1 MDLHGFD
8 LNLLVALDALLSE
21 RSVTN
26 AGRRVHLSQSAMSGV
41 LSRLRRAFNDDLLV
55 PGRGGMTL
63 TPLAEALVEPVS
75 DILHQVE
82 RTLSTYVR
90 FDPATSR
97 RMFTVAASDYA
108 VTVLLT
114 PALREL
120 HRVAPTVSVTII
132 PLRDGMET
140 LEDRQIDLL
149 VLPKPYV
156 PPSRPHELLFSD
168 VFTGIVWADHPGV
181 GARVSADQYRAMG
194 HVIVSLAHDRR
205 ISIDDLAVADAGLDR
220 RIDVVAPSFHALPGL
235 VVGTE
240 RVATIQSRLA
250 EKLARAHP
258 IKIVELPIQLPVLE
272 EVLLWHPRF
281 DRDPGHAWFRGVLKQ
296 AAAALPARTQRA
308 GAD

>member
-41 LSRLRRAFNDDLLV
+41 LARLRRAFNDDLLV

-63 TPLAEALVEPVS
+63 TPLAEALVEPVNE
-75 DILHQVE
+75 ILRRVE
-82 RTLSTYVR
+82 HTLSTYVR
-90 FDPATSR
+90 FDPASSR

-108 VTVLLT
+108 LTVLLT

-120 HRVAPTVSVTII
+120 HRQAPSVSVTIV
-132 PLRDGMET
+132 PLRDGMEA

-149 VLPKPYV
+149 VLPKAYV
-156 PPSRPHELLFSD
+156 PPSRTPELLFDD
-168 VFTGIVWADHPGV
+168 VFTGIVASDHPTVRG
-181 GARVSADQYRAMG
+181 RLSAEQYRSLG
-194 HVIVSLAHDRR
+194 HVVVSLAQDRR
-205 ISIDDLAVADAGLDR
+205 ISIDDFAIAEAGLDR
-220 RIDVVAPSFHALPGL
+220 RVDVVAPSFHALPGL

-240 RVATIQSRLA
+240 RVATIQFRLA
-250 EKLARAHP
+250 TMLASAYP
-258 IKIVELPIQLPVLE
+258 IRMVDLPIHLPVLE

-281 DRDPGHAWFRGVLKQ
+281 DRDPGHTWFRGVLKHV
-296 AAAALPARTQRA
+296 AAELPARTQRV
-308 GAD
+308 

>member
-41 LSRLRRAFNDDLLV
+41 LSRLRRSFNDDLLV

-63 TPLAEALVEPVS
+63 TPLAEALVEPVG
-75 DILHQVE
+75 DILRGVE

-90 FDPATSR
+90 FDPVSSR

-108 VTVLLT
+108 VTVLL
-114 PALREL
+114 PAALREL
-120 HRVAPTVSVTII
+120 HRQAPSVSVTIA
-132 PLRDGMET
+132 PLRDGMES

-149 VLPKPYV
+149 VLPRAYV
-156 PPSRPHELLFSD
+156 PPSRTFEPLFDD
-168 VFTGIVWADHPGV
+168 VFTGIVAREHPTV
-181 GARVSADQYRAMG
+181 GERLSAEQYRAMG
-194 HVIVSLAHDRR
+194 HVIVSLAPDRR
-205 ISIDDLAVADAGLDR
+205 VSIDDSAIADAGLER
-220 RIDVVAPSFHALPGL
+220 RVDVVAPSFHALPPL

-240 RVATIQSRLA
+240 RVATIQFRLA
-250 EKLARAHP
+250 TMLAGAYP
-258 IKIVELPIQLPVLE
+258 IRIVELPIQLPVLE

-281 DRDPGHAWFRGVLKQ
+281 DRDPGHTWFRDVLKQ
-296 AAAALPARTQRA
+296 AAATLPARTQRV
-308 GAD
+308 

>member
-41 LSRLRRAFNDDLLV
+41 LARLRRAFNDDLLV

-63 TPLAEALVEPVS
+63 TPLAEALVDPVNE
-75 DILHQVE
+75 ILRSVE
-82 RTLSTYVR
+82 HTLSTYVR
-90 FDPATSR
+90 FDPASSR

-120 HRVAPTVSVTII
+120 HRQAPSVSVTIV
-132 PLRDGMET
+132 PLRDGMEL
-140 LEDRQIDLL
+140 LEDRQIDAL
-149 VLPKPYV
+149 VLPRAYV
-156 PPSRPHELLFSD
+156 PPSRTPELLFDD
-168 VFTGIVWADHPGV
+168 VFTGIVASDHPAV
-181 GARVSADQYRAMG
+181 GGRLSAEQYRSLG
-194 HVIVSLAHDRR
+194 HVIVSFARDRR
-205 ISIDDLAVADAGLDR
+205 VSIDDFAIAEAGLDR
-220 RIDVVAPSFHALPGL
+220 RVDVVAPSFHALPGL

-240 RVATIQSRLA
+240 RVATIQFRLA
-250 EKLARAHP
+250 TMLASVYP
-258 IKIVELPIQLPVLE
+258 IRIVDLPIELPILE

-281 DRDPGHAWFRGVLKQ
+281 DRDAGHAWFRAVLKR
-296 AAAALPARTQRA
+296 AAAALPARTQRV
-308 GAD
+308 